1 MFVVVC
7 CGCAL
12 SVVVCCRCVVVDQ
25 TVDQTNMY
33 TPVNNLIENR
43 CAQERAPPERSVAS
57 LTGLVTL
64 DLYYL
69 YLCGSI
75 PSIADRSE
83 LTETTPQQKQCV
95 HMFQAARSPAGAAS
109 V

>member
-1 MFVVVC
+1 
-7 CGCAL
+7 
-12 SVVVCCRCVVVDQ
+12 
-25 TVDQTNMY
+25 MY

-83 LTETTPQQKQCV
+83 LTETTPQAKAMRPHVPSCALRCRGARLCKATRSMQKV
-95 HMFQAARSPAGAAS
+95 R